1 MSDNFESNYRKLSES
16 VELELSLENYIL
28 LPDSKVKCTI
38 FLKPKYDIKL
48 GTLDQEIII
57 KLTQFEKCEFRK
69 DDDTSSKNRESLLLK
84 KIFIKHFPD
93 VIHKKILFKDIEFE
107 VPSSNK
113 SLVEIQP
120 DLSYVKLLPT
130 FEYRKKE
137 TNLFVRHLLT
147 VEMPGFE
154 VMESVGVIIC
164 KLPEKIYKIE
174 KKNSNIFKDEDVNT
188 FFGLKNEGKLS
199 YNISLKK
206 QVYNPREEI
215 PINISINSSELKY
228 LNIESIET
236 IFQKKII
243 IYGFPLNTEEKEI
256 LDTKSTKN
264 IKSDQKIIKFNTQLK
279 FANKHIPEL
288 SQKEI
293 ERFSDFDENFIERDD
308 NRTQLTPSV
317 DGNLFKCEYKIKINI
332 VLNNIYSKTINEF
345 FIIDIYDLYNINI
358 ESIPDNLKH
367 YFLIKENE
375 FFEPKKSVNELSV
388 NDEETNNTKEKDETN
403 LNGFVI
409 FDHEDFIS
417 TIEGKKK

>member
-1 MSDNFESNYRKLSES
+1 MLDKFESKYRKISDS
-16 VELELSLENYIL
+16 FKLELSLENYIL
-28 LPDSKVKCTI
+28 LPDSRVKCII
-38 FLKPKYDIKL
+38 FLKPKYNIKL
-48 GTLDQEIII
+48 GVLNQEIII
-57 KLTQFEKCEFRK
+57 KLTQFEKCEFK
-69 DDDTSSKNRESLLLK
+69 KGDDTLSKEKETLLFK
-84 KIFIKHFPD
+84 KIFVKHFPD
-93 VIHKKILFKDIEFE
+93 IIDTKILFKDIEFE
-107 VPSSNK
+107 VPSSSN
-113 SLVEIQP
+113 SLFF
-120 DLSYVKLLPT
+120 PT
-130 FEYRKKE
+130 FEYRKAK

-154 VMESVGVIIC
+154 DMQSVGVIIC

-206 QVYNPREEI
+206 QVYNPKEEI

-308 NRTQLTPSV
+308 NRTQLTPSM

-417 TIEGKKK
+417 TIEGKNK